1 MGSIFAKRSGLAA
14 LAAAV
19 GCLALCV
26 SPARAT
32 LLWLDQFEL
41 GAGPGQYT
49 AGASVAGQAGGTGTF
64 LTGPWEGVNATD
76 LTADNAF
83 ILPDSVTHPGQIHP
97 AAGGAL
103 GEADVT
109 GCCITQRV
117 GRLFAQPWT
126 GRTPPEGSFY
136 IGFFANFGTGSAAD
150 GAPHHRVLEMWSG
163 AWPGAGGGDDNRNL
177 MFGYSNFAG
186 VSAGPTYPMGMMLKD
201 GSGTT
206 GQQLTKP
213 LAENIPFIG
222 DGRRHWVVLRF
233 DLVTTGS
240 DTARAYLDP
249 VGLIEPGTPSVM
261 FSGADYTDGA
271 LDVNLDRIGNI
282 VQFSFTGVEAGAK
295 MDDLRIGTTFAD
307 VANLLYVPEPTSLGL
322 IGMAC
327 AALGLVRRRAA

>member
-1 MGSIFAKRSGLAA
+1 MGSIFANRSGLAA
-14 LAAAV
+14 LAAA
-19 GCLALCV
+19 GCLAFAA

-41 GAGPGQYT
+41 GAAPGQYT

-64 LTGPWEGVNATD
+64 LTGPWEGVNASD
-76 LTADNAF
+76 LSADNSF
-83 ILPDSVTHPGQIHP
+83 ILGSSLTRPGQIHP

-117 GRLFAQPWT
+117 GRLFAQPWS

-136 IGFFANFGTGSAAD
+136 IGFFANFGFGSD
-150 GAPHHRVLEMWSG
+150 GSGAPHHRVLEMWSG

-186 VSAGPTYPMGMMLKD
+186 VSSTAPFPMGMMMKD

-206 GQQLTKP
+206 GQSLTKT
-213 LAENIPFIG
+213 LAENLAFAT
-222 DGRRHWVVLRF
+222 DNKTHWVVLRF
-233 DLVTTGS
+233 DLSNTAS
-240 DTARAYLDP
+240 DTVRAYLDP
-249 VGLIEPGTPSVM
+249 IGLIEPGTPSVM
-261 FSGADYTDGA
+261 FAGADYTDGS

-282 VQFSFTGVEAGAK
+282 VQFSFTGAEGGAR
-295 MDDLRIGTTFAD
+295 MDDLRIGTTFGD
-307 VANLLYVPEPTSLGL
+307 VANLLFIPEPTSLGL
-322 IGMAC
+322 FGIAC
-327 AALGLVRRRAA
+327 AALGCVRRQRSA

>member
-1 MGSIFAKRSGLAA
+1 MGSIFAKRSGLVA

-19 GCLALCV
+19 GCLALAV

-49 AGASVAGQAGGTGTF
+49 AGVTVAGQAGGTGTF
-64 LTGPWEGVNATD
+64 FTGPWQQP
-76 LTADNAF
+76 ADADSF
-83 ILPDSVTHPGQIHP
+83 ILADSITHPGQIHP

-103 GEADVT
+103 GEADVA

-117 GRLFAQPWT
+117 GRLMAQPWT

-136 IGFFANFGTGSAAD
+136 IGFFANFGTSATSVE
-150 GAPHHRVLEMWSG
+150 PHHRVLEAWSG
-163 AWPGAGGGDDNRNL
+163 DFTTDANRNL

-186 VSAGPTYPMGMMLKD
+186 VSAGPTFPMGMMLKD
-201 GSGTT
+201 GSGDT
-206 GQQLTKP
+206 GQGITKT
-213 LAENIPFIG
+213 LAENLAFAS

-240 DTARAYLDP
+240 DTVRAYLDP
-249 VGLIEPGTPSVM
+249 IGLIEPGTPSVM
-261 FSGADYTDGA
+261 FTGADYTDGA
-271 LDVNLDRIGNI
+271 LDVNLDRIGGI
-282 VQFSFTGVEAGAK
+282 AQFSFTGAEAGGK
-295 MDDLRIGTTFAD
+295 MDDLRVGTTFED
-307 VANLLYVPEPTSLGL
+307 VANLLFIPEPTSLGL

-327 AALGLVRRRAA
+327 AALGLVRRRQAA